1 MEWTEETVACLR
13 GLWSEGLPTAEIGR
27 RLGITKNA
35 VIGKAH
41 RLVLPPRPSPIPAVA
56 STTRVHAETKAV
68 PGPGHVA
75 GTVGSGNLRS
85 DNLGSGKVT
94 AVAQAAWS
102 PPPRSAPPHRAE
114 PPPLRRAHS
123 CCWPLGEPG
132 KPGFHFCDDAAL
144 PTKPY
149 CARHAD
155 LAYVKVR
162 EKREEAA

>member
-1 MEWTEETVACLR
+1 MEWTEETVARLR

-41 RLVLPPRPSPIPAVA
+41 RLVLPPRPSPIPGALPEARTRAGAETVAGPSAVGPSANGVGPVKAVA
-56 STTRVHAETKAV
+56 
-68 PGPGHVA
+68 PP
-75 GTVGSGNLRS
+75 
-85 DNLGSGKVT
+85 
-94 AVAQAAWS
+94 AWS
-102 PPPRSAPPHRAE
+102 PPRSAPPRVE
-114 PPPLRRAHS
+114 PPAYRRAHS

>member
-41 RLVLPPRPSPIPAVA
+41 RLVLPPRPSPIRVVA
-56 STTRVHAETKAV
+56 ATAEVHAETKAS
-68 PGPGHVA
+68 
-75 GTVGSGNLRS
+75 VGSGRVASAAGAGNP
-85 DNLGSGKVT
+85 GSGAMT
-94 AVAQAAWS
+94 AMAQAAWS
-102 PPPRSAPPHRAE
+102 PPPRAVPPPHRVE
-114 PPPLRRAHS
+114 PPPFRRAHS

>member
-1 MEWTEETVACLR
+1 MEWTEETVARLR
-13 GLWSEGLPTAEIGR
+13 GFWSEGLPTAEIGR

-56 STTRVHAETKAV
+56 PAMRARAEADRAPANVGHANVGAV
-68 PGPGHVA
+68 M
-75 GTVGSGNLRS
+75 T
-85 DNLGSGKVT
+85 
-94 AVAQAAWS
+94 VAQAAWP
-102 PPPRSAPPHRAE
+102 PPPRPAPPPHRAE
-114 PPPLRRAHS
+114 PPPFRRAHS